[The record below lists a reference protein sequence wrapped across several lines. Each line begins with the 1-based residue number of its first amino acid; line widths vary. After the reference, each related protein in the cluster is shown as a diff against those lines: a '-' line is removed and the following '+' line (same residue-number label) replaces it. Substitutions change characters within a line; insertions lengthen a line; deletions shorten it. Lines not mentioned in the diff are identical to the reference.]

1 MNYLHHPAYAYGHSG
16 IHLDQSN
23 LGHPG
28 FATNIDG
35 YLLNR
40 PTYDLAEYY
49 THLPMMEDYEEYA
62 ENLSRPRLTK
72 EQVDTLEAQFQAHPK
87 PNSNKKRELA
97 VQTNLSLPRV
107 AVSLLPLRIRIRL
120 ESNANSFL

>member
-1 MNYLHHPAYAYGHSG
+1 MAN
-16 IHLDQSN
+16 N
-23 LGHPG
+23 M
-28 FATNIDG
+28 DG

-40 PTYDLAEYY
+40 PAYDVTEYY
-49 THLPMMEDYEEYA
+49 THIPMMEDYEEYA

-107 AVSLLPLRIRIRL
+107 AVSLLLTFPV
-120 ESNANSFL
+120 SNS